1 MASKWP
7 REIPNVDGKAQKGK
21 LWSLR
26 IMANIP
32 VRITSLT
39 KRIKPIKSDRIMRV
53 IFLVVALF

>member
-7 REIPNVDGKAQKGK
+7 REIPNADGKAQKGK
-21 LWSLR
+21 LGSLR
-26 IMANIP
+26 MANIP
-32 VRITSLT
+32 VRITLLT